1 MRDVFAVAATWLDEG
16 RPFALATLVA
26 LREAATAPIGT
37 TIAVD
42 AGGHIAGNI
51 GAGCYESEIVE
62 ACLLAASDGRA
73 RPLDINLTS
82 DDELMGGTAC
92 GAVMEVVV
100 WRPDATFA
108 DTAREIAAGAR
119 DVRFQI
125 PYQRDDRGAIVFEH
139 TLAARELLLLVGA
152 TTLSAEIA
160 TIARRLDF
168 RVVVVDPRPAF
179 ATRDRVPDADEIA
192 RAWPDEYLPGVISKR
207 TSIVMLSHDP
217 KLDLPGLRCALD
229 SEAAFIGLLGSR
241 KGQAA
246 RRESLRGEGFS
257 EEALARIH
265 GPVGLDIG
273 GVTAAETALSILAE
287 VIATRHQREG
297 TPLRSRG
304 GAIHP
309 ALARQAQPQPT

>member
-1 MRDVFAVAATWLDEG
+1 MRDVFALAAAWLDEG

-42 AGGHIAGNI
+42 AGGHIVGNI

-62 ACLLAASDGRA
+62 ACLLAASDGRT
-73 RPLDINLTS
+73 RTLDINLTS

-100 WRPDATFA
+100 WRPGIAFAATA
-108 DTAREIAAGAR
+108 SDIAAGDR
-119 DVRFQI
+119 DVRFEI
-125 PYQRDDRGAIVFEH
+125 DYVRGDRGPVTFEH
-139 TLAARELLLLVGA
+139 VIPARESLLLVGA

-160 TIARRLDF
+160 TVARRLDF
-168 RVVVVDPRPAF
+168 RVIVVDPRPAF
-179 ATRDRVPDADEIA
+179 ATRERVPDAEEIVGE
-192 RAWPDEYLPGVISKR
+192 WPDDYLPRVLSER

-217 KLDLPGLRCALD
+217 KLDLPGLRCALSSD
-229 SEAAFIGLLGSR
+229 APFIGLLGSR
-241 KGQAA
+241 RGQAA
-246 RRESLRGEGFS
+246 RRESLRAEGFS
-257 EEALARIH
+257 QEALARIH

-287 VIATRHQREG
+287 VVASRHDREG

-309 ALARQAQPQPT
+309 ALARATQPQPS